1 MSTGTA
7 LVHPRTAKLT
17 PEEQAKGNYHYTPPE
32 VLAYNRGESLSEA
45 DLVPVRQYYGGS
57 LPTREC
63 DMQQPDVPTLEPFNY
78 QPQTAP
84 RRVLTKK
91 RAEPARPTPLDAA
104 YTLADSLDDDAAY
117 SLLCRLAGRFDFD
130 IE

>member
-7 LVHPRTAKLT
+7 LVHPSTAKLT

-32 VLAYNRGESLSEA
+32 VLGYNRGEALSDE
-45 DLVPVRQYYGGS
+45 DLRIVRQYYNGS
-57 LPTREC
+57 LPARAC
-63 DMQQPDVPTLEPFNY
+63 DMQQPAVPALDPFDY

-117 SLLCRLAGRFDFD
+117 SLLCRLAGRFNFD